1 MSLNLTQATDVSA
14 ALQRNPAVRMLRKDQ
29 AGLIV
34 AFLYTAF
41 RDRRQSAYTGSE
53 LTSFLSDF
61 LFAANDGQPLYP
73 RPARDYLQQW
83 TDEGFLRQYYE
94 DRSDEATFEL
104 TPAGEQALNWVA
116 SMNQR
121 EFVGAESRLRQVFDQ
136 LRELSEATTVDK
148 EERRRQLME
157 RRDEIDRRL
166 QALEEDELDRL
177 DDTRIRE
184 RYFLIEETA
193 TKLESDFRQIE
204 ANFRQINAR
213 AREDLIGHDTG
224 RGEALKKIFDSRDAI
239 LDTDQGRTFTA
250 FWFFLMDQD
259 RRTALRGFL
268 DQIFEQPELAG
279 LRSNSF
285 LNRMEYAL
293 VEAGNRVNKTT
304 DRLIEQLRRF
314 LQSRAYLEN
323 RRITQLITEIEQLA
337 VAVKNEPPAG
347 RRFTTVE
354 GAADVSLIMDRGVF
368 QPPEQLRLPEGPPP
382 PGSFEQVETDALYDI
397 LYVDPAELK
406 GQLNVLLR
414 DRDQISLLEVVQRM
428 PPRRGLSELIAYF
441 GIATSWE
448 EERRAVISPDRRQ
461 TIPYEKNGERRT
473 VDFPETIF
481 LA

>member
-1 MSLNLTQATDVSA
+1 MRL
-14 ALQRNPAVRMLRKDQ
+14 LRKDQ

-34 AFLYTAF
+34 SFLQAAF
-41 RDRRQSAYTGSE
+41 RERGQSAYASSE
-53 LTSFLSDF
+53 LTGLLSDF
-61 LFAANDGQPLYP
+61 LFAANDGEVHYP

-94 DRSDEATFEL
+94 DRSEEAAFEL

-121 EFVGAESRLRQVFDQ
+121 EFVGAESRLRQVFEQ
-136 LRELSEATTVDK
+136 LRELAEATTVDK

-157 RRDEIDRRL
+157 RRDEIDRQL
-166 QALEEDELDRL
+166 LALETDDLDRL

-184 RYFLIEETA
+184 RYFLIEDTA

-213 AREDLIGHDTG
+213 AREDLIGHATG

-259 RRTALRGFL
+259 RRTALRCFL
-268 DQIFEQPELAG
+268 DQIFLQPELAG

-337 VAVKNEPPAG
+337 VAVKNNPPTS
-347 RRFTTVE
+347 RRFATVE
-354 GAADVSLIMDRGVF
+354 GNADISLIMDRAPF
-368 QPPEQLRLPEGPPP
+368 QPPEQLRLPLVPAR
-382 PGSFEQVETDALYDI
+382 PGSIEQITTDALYEV

-406 GQLNVLLR
+406 GRLSVLLR

-441 GIATSWE
+441 GIATGWE

-461 TIPYEKNGERRT
+461 AIPYEKNGEQRT